1 MEPTASMVLD
11 GTLIE
16 VEQWSMVVVYE
27 RATGRIVHRHQSVT
41 FKGARAPD
49 RETLERAAMEFAPAN
64 SKQVAKGWA
73 TLHVDPR
80 SLKEEAEYK
89 VDPRKK
95 ALIEVK
101 RRTTKTKRR

>member
-11 GTLIE
+11 RSVIA
-16 VEQWSMVVVYE
+16 VEHWSMVVVYE

-41 FKGARAPD
+41 FKGAQPPD
-49 RETLERAAMEFAPAN
+49 RETLERAAVEFASPN
-64 SKQVAKGWA
+64 SKQAAKGWA
-73 TLHVDPR
+73 ALHVDPR

-95 ALIEVK
+95 VLVEVK
-101 RRTTKTKRR
+101 RRTTATKRR